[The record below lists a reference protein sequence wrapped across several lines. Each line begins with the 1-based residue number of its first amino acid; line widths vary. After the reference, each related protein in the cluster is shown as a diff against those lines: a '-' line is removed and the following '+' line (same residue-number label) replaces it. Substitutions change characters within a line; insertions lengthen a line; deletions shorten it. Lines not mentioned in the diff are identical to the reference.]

1 MGLAPQEWYLL
12 ITTGMSIKEPLLS
25 TRPWWKSRLVK
36 RCAVILAIAVL
47 LFLFRF
53 PILRCAGN
61 YLISEDPLAHADVV
75 FVLGGSATDRGEEAA
90 KLYFA
95 GLCDRFV
102 CTGKNVPGDLQEVGI
117 DLSESDMTKLVVQ
130 RCGVPADRIESFKE
144 GTSTQ
149 EEAIALLDREK
160 ATGVDTV
167 IIVSHGFHLRRVR
180 NVFENRFNA
189 EGITVLLH
197 GAESRD
203 FSHDAWWRTEQGM
216 MMVQNEY
223 AKLLY
228 YLVKH

>member
-1 MGLAPQEWYLL
+1 M
-12 ITTGMSIKEPLLS
+12 
-25 TRPWWKSRLVK
+25 K
-36 RCAVILAIAVL
+36 RCAGAFAVGVLIFL
-47 LFLFRF
+47 LRF
-53 PILRCAGN
+53 PILRGVGN
-61 YLISEDPLAHADVV
+61 YLVSEDPLAHADVV

-102 CTGKNVPGDLQEVGI
+102 CTGKSVPGDLQEVGI
-117 DLSESDMTKLVVQ
+117 DLTESDMTKLVIQ
-130 RCGVPADRIESFKE
+130 RCGVPADRIVSFKE

-149 EEAIALLDREK
+149 EESIALLEREQ
-160 ATGVDTV
+160 ATSVDTV

-180 NVFENRFNA
+180 NVFENRFK
-189 EGITVLLH
+189 EKGITVLLH

-203 FSHDAWWRTEQGM
+203 FSHETWWRTEQGM